1 MKNGMV
7 GNALGFDYRLAPV
20 YVLEIART
28 GPILIFDLDGVFF
41 AGVAEVDTLLLI
53 RNDAQ
58 FSPEMW

>member
-1 MKNGMV
+1 M
-7 GNALGFDYRLAPV
+7 GFDYRLAPV